1 MAAPL
6 AALPLDAPLKGI
18 ETVGA
23 ASNPLLEAS
32 PGLMIWTI
40 VLFLLTLFIL
50 RRYVFGPLAAAL
62 EKRRTQIQLSIE
74 EAESTRDE
82 AVKLL
87 EQYQAQLAE
96 ARREAD
102 QLRERARRE
111 GESQRAEIV
120 GAAEAQR
127 ERVLKDTEEQVE
139 AQSRQAMSGLRDD
152 VVGLALAAAEKVT
165 GKTLTEDDHRRLI
178 EDAIRDADLSGL
190 AGQKA

>member
-62 EKRRTQIQLSIE
+62 EKRRTQIQQSIE